1 MKRFKQN
8 VYNPFNLDKFDEV
21 DSEIPEELVESIKT
35 SLDNIKHNFKFTIP
49 VIVENTNVYFKVIYE
64 EDPFSRYLIKIE
76 KI

>member
-1 MKRFKQN
+1 MKTFKQN
-8 VYNPFNLDKFDEV
+8 VYNPSNLDEYKEV
-21 DSEIPEELVESIKT
+21 NSEIPEELVESIKS
-35 SLDNIKHNFKFTIP
+35 SLDNIKDNFRSTIP